1 MTRTIHRNFAEVTDA
16 ESARTALLASGFPQS
31 CIQLTKH
38 KPLPTSVPTSTVG
51 NILDALTPGGAA
63 AAAAARQRS
72 GAMLTL
78 DIYDEDEQEKADAIM
93 AGFGARQA

>member
-1 MTRTIHRNFAEVTDA
+1 MTRTIHRNFSEVTDA
-16 ESARTALLASGFPQS
+16 ESARSALLASGFPQS

-38 KPLPTSVPTSTVG
+38 KPLPASVPTSTVG

-63 AAAAARQRS
+63 AAAARERS

-78 DIYDEDEQEKADAIM
+78 DIYDEDERDKADAIM
-93 AGFGARQA
+93 AGFGARHA